1 MNNRNKINTLLLSLT
16 VAIGIVTTSVM
27 KVNALD
33 KDEVILCVSVLET
46 ERDNDVNCHIYDM
59 KDVDMS
65 DQKFVKS
72 LFSHND
78 SIEPHHPN
86 LDFEK
91 VGLPIDRP

>member
-1 MNNRNKINTLLLSLT
+1 MFQATDGYITFAR
-16 VAIGIVTTSVM
+16 
-27 KVNALD
+27 LD
-33 KDEVILCVSVLET
+33 DSNDEVILCVSVLET

-91 VGLPIDRP
+91 VGLLIDRP